1 MPRRRSILALLP
13 LAPAGSRAAGWEG
26 PFTLALLFANLAA
39 VPERRA
45 RFT

>member
-1 MPRRRSILALLP
+1 MPRRRFILTLP
-13 LAPAGSRAAGWEG
+13 LLAPTRSRAFSWEG
-26 PFTLALLFANLAA
+26 PFTLALLCANLAA